1 MTRKLIRSAAVLLLV
16 CLLAGIAEACPTCKE
31 QIAGDPAAYNI
42 ARGYFWS
49 ILFML
54 SMPILIIT
62 GLGSYF
68 YWEVR
73 RAYAKQALEEA
84 MAADLQAAIPA
95 GPCYNEREEFA
106 GALQD

>member
-1 MTRKLIRSAAVLLLV
+1 MKARHILRCLTALLIVACCA
-16 CLLAGIAEACPTCKE
+16 LAAEACPGCKE

-54 SMPILIIT
+54 SMPILIFT
-62 GLGSYF
+62 GMGSYF

-73 RAYAKQALEEA
+73 RAYAREALE
-84 MAADLQAAIPA
+84 QAAVVVEQPA
-95 GPCYNEREEFA
+95 S
-106 GALQD
+106 QS